1 MSLRL
6 IDVYQPD
13 EGDDL
18 ADLDVEARVLDRR
31 VVTLD
36 EGQFLVRLLVSVEHT
51 EGLLDALQNRV
62 GTNSDTR
69 MVVTEVEATLPRPE
83 EEESDDTVEDE
94 KEEDDEA
101 TPGRISREELYQDI
115 AEEVGVGWVHYALVV
130 LSVVVAAG
138 GMLRNDVAV
147 VIGAMVIAPLI
158 GPNIALALGTTLADG
173 RLLKRAGQVN
183 AVGLGIGFAL
193 AFILGLVLN
202 IDASI
207 PEIASRTRIG
217 LPDVALAL
225 AAGTAG
231 ALAMAKGVSTALVGV
246 MVAVALVPPL
256 VAVGL
261 LAGGGQWILAYRAVL
276 LLTTNVVCINLSAVA
291 TFLVLGIRPMSWY
304 EAKQARRS
312 TRWALALWTLALAI
326 LAAAIWL
333 AQS

>member
-6 IDVYQPD
+6 IDVYLPAGED
-13 EGDDL
+13 GLD
-18 ADLDVEARVLDRR
+18 DLDVEARVLDRR

-36 EGQFLVRLLVSVEHT
+36 EGRLLVRLLVSVEHT

-62 GTNSDTR
+62 GSNSETR
-69 MVVTEVEATLPRPE
+69 MIVTEVEATLPRPE
-83 EEESDDTVEDE
+83 TDEPDDAATDAEN
-94 KEEDDEA
+94 DDEA
-101 TPGRISREELYQDI
+101 TPGRVSREELYQDI

-173 RLLKRAGQVN
+173 RLLKRAGWVN
-183 AVGLGIGFAL
+183 VLGLGIGFAL
-193 AFILGLVLN
+193 AFGLGLVLTV
-202 IDASI
+202 DTAI
-207 PEIASRTRIG
+207 PEIAARTRIG

-312 TRWALALWTLALAI
+312 TRWALALWTLVLAI
-326 LAAAIWL
+326 LALAIWL

>member
-6 IDVYQPD
+6 IDVYLPAGED
-13 EGDDL
+13 SLD
-18 ADLDVEARVLDRR
+18 DLDVEARVLDRR

-36 EGQFLVRLLVSVEHT
+36 EGRLLVRLLVSVEHT

-62 GTNSDTR
+62 GSNSETR
-69 MVVTEVEATLPRPE
+69 MIVTEVEATLPRPE
-83 EEESDDTVEDE
+83 TDEPDDAATDAEN
-94 KEEDDEA
+94 DDEA
-101 TPGRISREELYQDI
+101 TPGRVSREELYQDI

-173 RLLKRAGQVN
+173 RLLKRAGWVN
-183 AVGLGIGFAL
+183 VLGLGIGFAL
-193 AFILGLVLN
+193 AFGLGLVLTV
-202 IDASI
+202 DTAI

-217 LPDVALAL
+217 LPDAALAL

-312 TRWALALWTLALAI
+312 TRWALALWTLVLAI
-326 LAAAIWL
+326 LALAIWL